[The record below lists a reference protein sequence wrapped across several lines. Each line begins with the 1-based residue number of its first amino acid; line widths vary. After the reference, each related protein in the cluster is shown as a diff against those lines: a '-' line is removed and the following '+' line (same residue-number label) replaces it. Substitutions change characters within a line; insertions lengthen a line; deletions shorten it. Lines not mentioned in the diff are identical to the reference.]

1 MNIMPEWGTTLLLLL
16 VLSASMSTLAS
27 LVLVSSSAV
36 SMDLLQNVFPKLTEK
51 QKVAH
56 MRILCALFI
65 ALSVVLAMS
74 KPAII
79 LSLMAGSWGT
89 VAGAFLAPRH
99 R

>member
-1 MNIMPEWGTTLLLLL
+1 MPEWGTTLLLLL

-65 ALSVVLAMS
+65 ALSS